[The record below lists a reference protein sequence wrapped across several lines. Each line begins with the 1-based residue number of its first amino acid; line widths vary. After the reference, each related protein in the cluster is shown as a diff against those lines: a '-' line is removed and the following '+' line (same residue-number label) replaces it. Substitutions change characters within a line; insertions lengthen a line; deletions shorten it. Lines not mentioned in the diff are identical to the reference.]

1 MPLLAR
7 LDSLKE
13 SSHITYRNYKVLML
27 PPIQAHHYNYNFFF
41 HIGKKRQRSKQ
52 KYYIIIR
59 VVLLLFFKG
68 EREVVLLKLY
78 H

>member
-13 SSHITYRNYKVLML
+13 SSQITYRNYKVFML
-27 PPIQAHHYNYNFFF
+27 PPIQAHHYNFFF
-41 HIGKKRQRSKQ
+41 HIGKKRQRSNQQ
-52 KYYIIIR
+52 KYYIIR
-59 VVLLLFFKG
+59 VVLLFFKG